1 MVASN
6 VGAAIAGYKKP
17 ATTSTKKKT
26 TPKSGGAT
34 IYTSKAPVT
43 KGGGKNQ
50 FMNWTWPEPSMDYAA
65 MLQSAVQPEGAPVSA
80 PFGPSGGNNGGGGRG
95 HGGGGGGAPAGPTPE
110 QVRQWASELYT
121 FNAAPYD
128 QMRAN
133 VEGQRQQALGYNPDF
148 AGMQAGYDQRLN
160 ANEADRA
167 NMVKQRLQNLVTM
180 GSQLA
185 GQQGQALSGAVRDLT
200 AQGINPSTYVDQANR
215 MGAERTGA
223 LANQT
228 QYQGQLDVN
237 AAQQLADFRN
247 AGNLVRQGGE
257 TSLANNRGTLLNTL
271 QQNASNIG
279 LQQAQ
284 AQQANDQARR
294 EFLIKYGVT

>member
-1 MVASN
+1 LIQSQVQ
-6 VGAAIAGYKKP
+6 
-17 ATTSTKKKT
+17 
-26 TPKSGGAT
+26 
-34 IYTSKAPVT
+34 AP
-43 KGGGKNQ
+43 
-50 FMNWTWPEPSMDYAA
+50 
-65 MLQSAVQPEGAPVSA
+65 GAPVSA

-95 HGGGGGGAPAGPTPE
+95 GGGGGGGAPAGPTPE
-110 QVRQWASELYT
+110 QVRQWASELYS

-148 AGMQAGYDQRLN
+148 AGMQAGYEQRLN

-167 NMVKQRLQNLVTM
+167 NMVKQRLQNLVNM
-180 GSQLA
+180 GGQLA
-185 GQQGQALSGAVRDLT
+185 AQQGTALSGAVRDLT

-257 TSLANNRGTLLNTL
+257 ASLANNRGTLLNTL